1 MRIKTMTIKLK
12 LVLLFFGFFCV
23 PFLVLGKFWYD
34 RSMETIEDNAINN
47 SQQLMRQM
55 NYNLDVY
62 FSDIKKATL
71 PLLTQPLVQ
80 QFVKINPNNQYD
92 YYDLSSRIQ
101 SDLIP
106 NTVYNRDDIY
116 GLSIISLKGP
126 YYSNIAFSDRVD
138 KYRKELSE
146 NSKDNFRILGISK
159 TGDGTEVI
167 TVFRRIIDNVTYV
180 TAGYLIIDLSLN
192 RTTDI
197 INQAQLGKTGII
209 SIVNTD
215 DRYLYHPDSDRR
227 QQQLPDIYKSH
238 FAERNSPYFTNGS
251 GAGKTIVVYNRS
263 ASTGL
268 TIVSEVPLREL
279 MEDLIYFRNLTL
291 GFALLLIVL
300 AFVTILSFSLSITR
314 ALSHL
319 MNLMKKVEMG
329 DLSIR
334 APLRKDEI
342 GSLNRGFNLMLEDL
356 NRLIDMI
363 HTSHLKEKEMAIHQR
378 ESKLQMLQARIN
390 PHFLYNTL
398 GVINAYAII
407 AKVKPISQMTVWLS
421 DLFRYSI
428 DNPEDTVSLAEEI
441 RHMFNYIHIQRERY
455 QSLEVDVDLDFERLK
470 DIHTLRLTVQP
481 IVENA
486 FIHGYEDHSLKP
498 EYIGLRASFDDSGV
512 KLLIIDK
519 GKGMPLDL
527 VETYNQAFAYMSE
540 EQMLQASAPFGGM
553 GMWNVHSRLRLEF
566 GEPYGLSILS
576 SGNSGSIV
584 EIRMPYRKE
593 QSGC

>member
-12 LVLLFFGFFCV
+12 LVLLFFGFFCL
-23 PFLVLGKFWYD
+23 PFLILGKFWYD

-47 SQQLMRQM
+47 NQQLMRQI

-71 PLLTQPLVQ
+71 PLLAHPLVQ
-80 QFVKINPNNQYD
+80 QFVKIDPTNQYD
-92 YYDLSSRIQ
+92 YYDLSSRIRA
-101 SDLIP
+101 DLIP
-106 NTVYNRDDIY
+106 NMVYNRDDIY

-126 YYSNIAFSDRVD
+126 YYSNIAFADRVD
-138 KYRKELSE
+138 SYRKEFAD
-146 NSKDNFRILGISK
+146 NNKDNFRILGISM

-167 TVFRRIIDNVTYV
+167 TVFRRIIDNETYV

-215 DRYLYHPDSDRR
+215 DRYLYHPDP
-227 QQQLPDIYKSH
+227 QKWQQLLPAKYKNH
-238 FAERNSPYFTNGS
+238 FENISSPYFTNGT
-251 GAGKTIVVYNRS
+251 GAGKSIVVYNRS

-268 TIVSEVPLREL
+268 TIVSEVPLQEL

-291 GFALLLIVL
+291 GFVLLLIVL

-356 NRLIDMI
+356 NRLIKMM
-363 HTSHLKEKEMAIHQR
+363 HTSHQKEKEMAIHQR
-378 ESKLQMLQARIN
+378 ESKIQMLQARIN

-421 DLFRYSI
+421 DIFRYSI

-441 RHMFNYIHIQRERY
+441 QHMFNYIHIQKERY
-455 QSLEVDVDLDFERLK
+455 QSLEVDVDLDLNRLK
-470 DIHTLRLTVQP
+470 EIHTLRLTVQP

-486 FIHGYEDHSLKP
+486 FIHGYEDYSIKP
-498 EYIGLRASFDDSGV
+498 TYMGLRASFDDAGI

-519 GKGMPLDL
+519 GRGMPPDL
-527 VETYNQAFAYMSE
+527 VETYNQAFAFMSE
-540 EQMLQASAPFGGM
+540 EQMLQASAPFGGI

-566 GEPYGLSILS
+566 GEPYGLSIVCS
-576 SGNSGSIV
+576 ENTGTIV

-593 QSGC
+593 RSV

>member
-12 LVLLFFGFFCV
+12 LVLLFFGFFCL
-23 PFLVLGKFWYD
+23 PFLILGKFWYD
-34 RSMETIEDNAINN
+34 RSMETIEDNAMNN
-47 SQQLMRQM
+47 NQQLMRQI

-71 PLLTQPLVQ
+71 PLLAHPLVQ
-80 QFVKINPNNQYD
+80 QFVKIDPNNQYD
-92 YYDLSSRIQ
+92 YYDLSSRIRA
-101 SDLIP
+101 DLIP
-106 NTVYNRDDIY
+106 NMVYNRDDIY

-138 KYRKELSE
+138 RYRKEFAD
-146 NSKDNFRILGISK
+146 NNKDNFRILGISM
-159 TGDGTEVI
+159 TSDGTEVI
-167 TVFRRIIDNVTYV
+167 TVFRRIIDNETYL

-215 DRYLYHPDSDRR
+215 DKYLYHPD
-227 QQQLPDIYKSH
+227 QQKWQQLLPAKYKSQ
-238 FAERNSPYFTNGS
+238 FENTTTPYFTNGT
-251 GAGKTIVVYNRS
+251 GASKSIVVFNRS

-291 GFALLLIVL
+291 GFVLLLIVL

-356 NRLIDMI
+356 NRLIHMI
-363 HTSHLKEKEMAIHQR
+363 HTSHQKEKEMAIHQR

-421 DLFRYSI
+421 DIFRYSI

-441 RHMFNYIHIQRERY
+441 QHMFNYIHIQKERY
-455 QSLEVDVDLDFERLK
+455 QSLEVDVDLDSNCLRE
-470 DIHTLRLTVQP
+470 IHTLRLTVQP

-486 FIHGYEDHSLKP
+486 FIHGYEDYSIKP
-498 EYIGLRASFDDSGV
+498 TYIGLRASFDDAGI

-519 GKGMPLDL
+519 GRGMPPDL
-527 VETYNQAFAYMSE
+527 VETYNQAFSFMSE
-540 EQMLQASAPFGGM
+540 EQMLQASAPFGGI

-566 GEPYGLSILS
+566 GEPYGLSILASES
-576 SGNSGSIV
+576 SGTIV

-593 QSGC
+593 QSV

>member
-1 MRIKTMTIKLK
+1 MCMRIKTPTIKLK

-23 PFLVLGKFWYD
+23 PFLVIGKFWYD
-34 RSMETIEDNAINN
+34 RSIDTIEANAVHN
-47 SQQLMRQM
+47 SQQLMKQI

-71 PLLTQPLVQ
+71 PILANPLVQ
-80 QFVKINPNNQYD
+80 KLVKIDPSNQYD

-106 NTVYNRDDIY
+106 GMVYNRDDIY
-116 GLSIISLKGP
+116 GLTILSLKGP
-126 YYSNIAFSDRVD
+126 YYSNIAFSDRAEQ
-138 KYRKELSE
+138 YGKEFASNSE
-146 NSKDNFRILGISK
+146 DNFRILGIS
-159 TGDGTEVI
+159 TTQDGNQVI
-167 TVFRRIIDNVTYV
+167 TIYRKIIDNKTYL

-192 RTTDI
+192 RITSI
-197 INQAQLGKTGII
+197 INSAELGKTGII
-209 SIVNTD
+209 AIVNND
-215 DRYLYHPDSDRR
+215 GHYLYHPDT
-227 QQQLPDIYKSH
+227 QQWQQPQPALYWGRFEDNGYPH
-238 FAERNSPYFTNGS
+238 FTNGTGTS
-251 GAGKTIVVYNRS
+251 KTMVVYNRS
-263 ASTGL
+263 LATGL

-279 MEDLIYFRNLTL
+279 IEDLIYFRNLTL
-291 GFALLLIVL
+291 GLVLLLIVL
-300 AFVTILSFSLSITR
+300 AFITILSFSLSITR

-342 GSLNRGFNLMLEDL
+342 GRLNRGFNLMLEDL
-356 NRLIDMI
+356 NRLIEMI
-363 HTSHLKEKEMAIHQR
+363 HNSHLKEKEMAIHQR

-441 RHMFNYIHIQRERY
+441 KHTFNYIHIQKERY
-455 QSLEVDVDLDFERLK
+455 QGLEIDVDLDFDRLK
-470 DIHTLRLTVQP
+470 DIRTLRLTVQP

-486 FIHGYEDHSLKP
+486 FIHGYENYSMKP
-498 EYIGLRASFDDSGV
+498 EYIGLRARFDDSGV
-512 KLLIIDK
+512 GLQIIDK
-519 GKGMPLDL
+519 GNGMPPDL
-527 VETYNQAFAYMSE
+527 VEVYNHAFVSMSE
-540 EQMLQASAPFGGM
+540 EQMLQGSAPFGGV

-566 GEPYGLSILS
+566 GEPYGLTIVKSVS
-576 SGNSGSIV
+576 QGTIV
-584 EIRMPYRKE
+584 EIKMPY
-593 QSGC
+593 

>member
-34 RSMETIEDNAINN
+34 RSMKTIEDNAINN

-71 PLLTQPLVQ
+71 PLLAHPLVQ
-80 QFVKINPNNQYD
+80 QFVKIDPKNQYD
-92 YYDLSSRIQ
+92 YYDLSSHIR

-138 KYRKELSE
+138 LYRKEFSE
-146 NSKDNFRILGISK
+146 NAKDNFRILGINT

-167 TVFRRIIDNVTYV
+167 TIFRRIIDNETYI

-192 RTTDI
+192 RTTNI
-197 INQAQLGKTGII
+197 SNQAQLGKTGII
-209 SIVNTD
+209 SIVNSD
-215 DRYLYHPDSDRR
+215 NRYLYHPEPQKW
-227 QQQLPDIYKSH
+227 QQPVQEQFKNRFENINL
-238 FAERNSPYFTNGS
+238 PYFTNGS
-251 GAGKTIVVYNRS
+251 GAGKTIVVFNRS
-263 ASTGL
+263 TSTGL

-291 GFALLLIVL
+291 GVVLLLIVL
-300 AFVTILSFSLSITR
+300 AFLTIISFSLSITR

-363 HTSHLKEKEMAIHQR
+363 HISHLKEKEMAVYQK
-378 ESKLQMLQARIN
+378 ESKIQMLQARIN

-421 DLFRYSI
+421 DIFRYSI
-428 DNPEDTVSLAEEI
+428 DNPVDTVSLSEEI
-441 RHMFNYIHIQRERY
+441 QHMFNYIYIQKERY
-455 QSLEVDVDLDFERLK
+455 QSLEVDVNLNFELLK

-481 IVENA
+481 IVENS
-486 FIHGYEDHSLKP
+486 FIHGYENYSIKP
-498 EYIGLRASFDDSGV
+498 EYIGLRASFDEDGV
-512 KLLIIDK
+512 KLWIIDK
-519 GKGMPLDL
+519 GRGMPSDL
-527 VETYNQAFAYMSE
+527 VQTYNDAFACMSE
-540 EQMLQASAPFGGM
+540 EQMLLKSAPFGGI

-566 GEPYGLSILS
+566 GKPYGLSIVKS
-576 SGNSGSIV
+576 ESNGTIV
-584 EIRMPYRKE
+584 EIKMPYRKE
-593 QSGC
+593 

>member
-1 MRIKTMTIKLK
+1 MRIKTLTIKVK

-71 PLLTQPLVQ
+71 PLLANSLVQ
-80 QFVKINPNNQYD
+80 QFVKIDPNNQYD
-92 YYDLSSRIQ
+92 YYDLSSHIR

-138 KYRKELSE
+138 VYRKEFAE
-146 NSKDNFRILGISK
+146 NYEENFRILGISK

-167 TVFRRIIDNVTYV
+167 TVFRRIIDNETYV

-192 RTTDI
+192 RTTNI
-197 INQAQLGKTGII
+197 INQAELGKTGII

-215 DRYLYHPDSDRR
+215 GRYLYHPDSKMWK
-227 QQQLPDIYKSH
+227 QPLPGLYQSRIASAH
-238 FAERNSPYFTNGS
+238 SPYFTNGA
-251 GAGKTIVVYNRS
+251 GADKTIVVYNRS
-263 ASTGL
+263 AATGL

-291 GFALLLIVL
+291 GFVVLLIVL

-356 NRLIDMI
+356 NRLIEMI
-363 HTSHLKEKEMAIHQR
+363 HISHLKEKEMAIHQR

-407 AKVKPISQMTVWLS
+407 AKVKPISQMTVRLS
-421 DLFRYSI
+421 DMFRYSI
-428 DNPEDTVSLAEEI
+428 DNPEDTVSLADEI
-441 RHMFNYIHIQRERY
+441 QHMFNYIHIQQERY
-455 QSLEVDVDLDFERLK
+455 QSLEVDVDLDAERLK

-486 FIHGYEDHSLKP
+486 FIHGYEDYSMKP
-498 EYIGLRASFDDSGV
+498 EYIGLRASYDDSGV
-512 KLLIIDK
+512 RLQIIDK
-519 GKGMPLDL
+519 GRGMEPDL
-527 VETYNQAFAYMSE
+527 VDTYNHAFACMSE
-540 EQMLQASAPFGGM
+540 EQMLQASSPFGGI

-566 GEPYGLSILS
+566 GEPYGLAIVMSES
-576 SGNSGSIV
+576 FGTIV

-593 QSGC
+593 QSV

>member
-12 LVLLFFGFFCV
+12 LVLLFFGFFCL
-23 PFLVLGKFWYD
+23 PFLILGKFWYD

-47 SQQLMRQM
+47 NQQLMRQI

-71 PLLTQPLVQ
+71 PLLAHPLVQ
-80 QFVKINPNNQYD
+80 QFVKIDPTNQYD
-92 YYDLSSRIQ
+92 YYDLSSRIRA
-101 SDLIP
+101 DLIP
-106 NTVYNRDDIY
+106 NMVYNRDDIY

-126 YYSNIAFSDRVD
+126 YYSNIAFADRVD
-138 KYRKELSE
+138 RYRKEFAD
-146 NSKDNFRILGISK
+146 NNKDNFRILGISM

-167 TVFRRIIDNVTYV
+167 TVFRRIIDNETYV

-215 DRYLYHPDSDRR
+215 DRYLYHPDP
-227 QQQLPDIYKSH
+227 QKWQQLLPAKYKNH
-238 FAERNSPYFTNGS
+238 FENISSPYFTNGT
-251 GAGKTIVVYNRS
+251 GAGKSIVVYNRS

-291 GFALLLIVL
+291 GFVLLLIVL

-356 NRLIDMI
+356 NRLIKMMN
-363 HTSHLKEKEMAIHQR
+363 TSHQKEKEMAIHQR
-378 ESKLQMLQARIN
+378 ESKIQMLQARIN

-421 DLFRYSI
+421 DIFRYSI

-441 RHMFNYIHIQRERY
+441 QHMFNYIHIQKERY
-455 QSLEVDVDLDFERLK
+455 QSLEVDVDLDLNRLK
-470 DIHTLRLTVQP
+470 EIHTLRLTVQP

-486 FIHGYEDHSLKP
+486 FIHGYEDYSIKP
-498 EYIGLRASFDDSGV
+498 TYMGLRASFDDAGI

-519 GKGMPLDL
+519 GRGMPPDL
-527 VETYNQAFAYMSE
+527 VETYNQAFAFMSE
-540 EQMLQASAPFGGM
+540 EQMLQASAPFGGI

-566 GEPYGLSILS
+566 GEPYGLYIVCSENT
-576 SGNSGSIV
+576 GTIV

-593 QSGC
+593 RSV